1 MIDCAPSVTEIIVP
15 APEPSLADAAVSLLL
30 SPLQPLR
37 EQFSAVTAIGL
48 GSDDPEEI
56 DGSVVRRIIGQAG
69 NAGQDLGYLV
79 AGKDTG
85 RRVIFLHG
93 SPGNAEEWGRFLLD
107 LPEGRQHFAV
117 DRPGFGQ
124 SGEEAVPDL
133 RMQAKGIAPLLS
145 PPDGARV
152 VIAGYSYGGPLAL
165 QVAVD
170 FPDRVEGL
178 VLVASAADPELGS
191 GPINLLEAAVAA

>member
-79 AGKDTG
+79 AGKEQGAASSSFMGALAMPRNGDAFFSTC
-85 RRVIFLHG
+85 R
-93 SPGNAEEWGRFLLD
+93 
-107 LPEGRQHFAV
+107 
-117 DRPGFGQ
+117 
-124 SGEEAVPDL
+124 
-133 RMQAKGIAPLLS
+133 KGVNIS
-145 PPDGARV
+145 R
-152 VIAGYSYGGPLAL
+152 
-165 QVAVD
+165 
-170 FPDRVEGL
+170 
-178 VLVASAADPELGS
+178 
-191 GPINLLEAAVAA
+191 